1 MSGYTAGRPS
11 IKQIVAATLLLTL
24 ILVEVAANPAYSSG
38 INTSSV
44 GVSPGKYDLPLG
56 NDFPTFGTVKLSYP
70 DSAILTN
77 STGDLLF
84 NVTLNPLMLNPTSAQ
99 ILSSVLVLPVELPNP
114 EVLVSGSG
122 FSSKDTSC
130 TLSGIPVASPS
141 SCTISG
147 GNLVP
152 GTFAAP
158 STWFNVGNVPAGS
171 YIVTATGHP
180 DGDYSSASFTVLPP
194 SLILNPSSGQAGVTV
209 TVSGVGFYSTDSS
222 CTLIGIPV
230 SASSC
235 SIVGGVLTGTFTVAG
250 SPVTF
255 GAYCITA
262 STNGGD
268 TGVATALFTITD
280 TPQQIKLSPSII
292 PSQTSPVSVSVTGS
306 GFPLTDTVCS
316 LSGNPVGA
324 PISCSIVGG
333 TITPFSFS
341 RERSAWHVHHYSNG
355 LHRAIA
361 LWPGERPGNV

>member
-141 SCTISG
+141 SCRISG

-152 GTFAAP
+152 GTFGTFHMVQCRQCSRGLLHCYCNRP
-158 STWFNVGNVPAGS
+158 SGWRLLF
-171 YIVTATGHP
+171 
-180 DGDYSSASFTVLPP
+180 
-194 SLILNPSSGQAGVTV
+194 SLIHRPSSVT
-209 TVSGVGFYSTDSS
+209 YSESIFRPSRGDCDSFWGW
-222 CTLIGIPV
+222 I
-230 SASSC
+230 
-235 SIVGGVLTGTFTVAG
+235 
-250 SPVTF
+250 
-255 GAYCITA
+255 
-262 STNGGD
+262 
-268 TGVATALFTITD
+268 LF
-280 TPQQIKLSPSII
+280 
-292 PSQTSPVSVSVTGS
+292 
-306 GFPLTDTVCS
+306 
-316 LSGNPVGA
+316 N
-324 PISCSIVGG
+324 
-333 TITPFSFS
+333 
-341 RERSAWHVHHYSNG
+341 
-355 LHRAIA
+355 
-361 LWPGERPGNV
+361 